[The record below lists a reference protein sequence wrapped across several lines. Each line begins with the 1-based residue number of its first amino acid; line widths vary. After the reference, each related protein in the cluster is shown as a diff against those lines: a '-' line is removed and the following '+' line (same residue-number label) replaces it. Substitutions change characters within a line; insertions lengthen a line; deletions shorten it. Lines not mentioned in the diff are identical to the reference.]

1 MHDIVYSSCYKMRRR
16 IFQQAN
22 ICRLFTKAKD
32 NAKYHKVN
40 IQSLFH
46 ESDSVLSHEDD
57 GANNYVFDRV
67 IQIVSNFIETG
78 FQVYTT
84 DWTRN
89 YQGGGLVCLPKNT
102 SEISKLLKYCN
113 DNNIGITSF
122 NG

>member
-1 MHDIVYSSCYKMRRR
+1 MHDKVYSSCNKMRRR

-22 ICRLFTKAKD
+22 ICRLFTNAKD

-57 GANNYVFDRV
+57 GANNYILNRV

>member
-1 MHDIVYSSCYKMRRR
+1 MRRR
-16 IFQQAN
+16 IQQAN

-57 GANNYVFDRV
+57 GANNYIFDRV

-89 YQGGGLVCLPKNT
+89 YQGGGLVCLPRNT

-122 NG
+122 SG